1 MDTLSHYTLIVV
13 LKKRATKCDNLYL
26 VVFCILIAQQY
37 IINTL
42 LIHFSV
48 MFLKIMK
55 VILFVSHYLIAV
67 QVIEYV
73 AKQYT

>member
-1 MDTLSHYTLIVV
+1 MDTLSHYPLIVV
-13 LKKRATKCDNLYL
+13 LKKIATKCDNLYL

>member
-1 MDTLSHYTLIVV
+1 MNTLSHYPLIV
-13 LKKRATKCDNLYL
+13 LKKIATKCDNLYL
-26 VVFCILIAQQY
+26 VVFGILIAQQY

-55 VILFVSHYLIAV
+55 IILFVPPYLIAA
-67 QVIEYV
+67 QAIEYV
-73 AKQYT
+73 AKQYI